1 MSKEGSPTGLTPEA
15 KTLPTLGAEPP
26 LGVQSLPNVEPK
38 FDPILLPPAGVEALP
53 NAEPEETS
61 PFITPEHFLSK
72 AKEHGYVQGT
82 DEELNLA
89 FGLFYSNI
97 TQEVTNAV
105 RTAIINADNKGR
117 QVLDTEDI
125 QSVLKMHKTFCNLP
139 EGTGATTITE
149 K

>member
-15 KTLPTLGAEPP
+15 KSLPTLGAEPP
-26 LGVQSLPNVEPK
+26 LGVQSLPNLEPK
-38 FDPILLPPAGVEALP
+38 FDPILLPPAGVEP
-53 NAEPEETS
+53 NE
-61 PFITPEHFLSK
+61 FITLDHFLSQ

-125 QSVLKMHKTFCNLP
+125 QSVFKMHKTFCNLP

>member
-1 MSKEGSPTGLTPEA
+1 MSKEGSLTGLTLEA
-15 KTLPTLGAEPP
+15 KTLPQAGAEPP
-26 LGVQSLPNVEPK
+26 LGVETLPKVEHK
-38 FDPILLPPAGVEALP
+38 VDTILLPPAGVEVLP
-53 NAEPEETS
+53 NVEPNE
-61 PFITPEHFLSK
+61 FINLDHFLHQ

-139 EGTGATTITE
+139 EATTITE

>member
-1 MSKEGSPTGLTPEA
+1 MSKEGLPPVLTHEA
-15 KTLPTLGAEPP
+15 KSLPTLGAEPP
-26 LGVQSLPNVEPK
+26 LGVQSLPNVEHK
-38 FDPILLPPAGVEALP
+38 VDTNE
-53 NAEPEETS
+53 
-61 PFITPEHFLSK
+61 FITLDHFLSQ

-82 DEELNLA
+82 DEELNFA

-97 TQEVTNAV
+97 TREVTNAV

-139 EGTGATTITE
+139 DGTGATTITE